1 MKSWL
6 ILGSIIMA
14 LAVIAGAFGAHGL
27 KAKITPDDLKTYEKA
42 VQYQGYH
49 AIGLMIIGILG
60 FHISKDLLGLPAMF
74 FVIGIAF
81 FSGSLYLLV
90 LTDMRWLGVITP
102 IGGAAFILG
111 WSLLAWNLLTG

>member
-27 KAKITPDDLKTYEKA
+27 KDKIIPDDLKTYEKA

-49 AIGLMIIGILG
+49 AIG
-60 FHISKDLLGLPAMF
+60 
-74 FVIGIAF
+74 
-81 FSGSLYLLV
+81 
-90 LTDMRWLGVITP
+90 
-102 IGGAAFILG
+102 
-111 WSLLAWNLLTG
+111 